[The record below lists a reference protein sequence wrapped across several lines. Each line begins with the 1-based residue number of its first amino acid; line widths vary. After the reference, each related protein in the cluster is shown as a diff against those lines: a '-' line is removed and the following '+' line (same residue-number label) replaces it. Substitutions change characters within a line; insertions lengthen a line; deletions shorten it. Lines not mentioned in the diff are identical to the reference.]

1 MKGKEGLFFLDQKLA
16 QNMINSEHVIVQWV
30 VSSFFPFT
38 LNFNNL
44 CPISVRGALASWF
57 VRSSPYADFTIPSN
71 RTAVFQGCRNY
82 VTNISG
88 NFEEMIVQGT
98 CRKEKSTTHKR
109 LIRAEWCRLS
119 ASALLLHQ
127 INKLTWA
134 CDPFESSSWA
144 VANFKIIIIKKRD
157 FDDYWTWARDVQFNS
172 FFFNSIFI

>member
-1 MKGKEGLFFLDQKLA
+1 MQGKEGLFFLDQKLA

-44 CPISVRGALASWF
+44 CPISVRGALASWL

-88 NFEEMIVQGT
+88 NFEEIFVQAT

-109 LIRAEWCRLS
+109 LIRPNDVVFPRTPCFFTRLINWLGP
-119 ASALLLHQ
+119 AIRLKALPGQ
-127 INKLTWA
+127 WPTSK
-134 CDPFESSSWA
+134 
-144 VANFKIIIIKKRD
+144 
-157 FDDYWTWARDVQFNS
+157 
-172 FFFNSIFI
+172 